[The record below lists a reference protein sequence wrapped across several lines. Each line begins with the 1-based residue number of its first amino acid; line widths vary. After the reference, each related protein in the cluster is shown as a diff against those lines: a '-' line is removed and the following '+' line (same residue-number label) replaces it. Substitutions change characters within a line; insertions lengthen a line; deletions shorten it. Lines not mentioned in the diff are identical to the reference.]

1 MGRRVMS
8 HEGKRGFTLIELMIV
23 VAIITIIAS
32 MAIPNLISART
43 LTNETAAIATL
54 RNLLAAQAQ
63 VQAASQ
69 IDFDGDGAGEFG
81 TFGELSGS
89 DPVRGTVSVMIPPT
103 LSAVFSIIQGSRV
116 TKSGYLYQVWLPDTA
131 GAGVAEDP
139 TGGLAAPASVDAN
152 LCEVI
157 WCAYAWPISRTVSGN
172 RAFFI
177 NQSAVL
183 LQCSNNVAQYSGT
196 GAPPAFDAAFLA
208 AGLITGP
215 IAVSTIGQDLERW
228 TAVQ

>member
-1 MGRRVMS
+1 MS
-8 HEGKRGFTLIELMIV
+8 HGGKRGFTLIELMIV
-23 VAIITIIAS
+23 VAIIAIIAS
-32 MAIPNLISART
+32 MAIPNLISARG

-63 VQAASQ
+63 VQASSQ

-89 DPVRGTVSVMIPPT
+89 DPVRGTLGVMIPPT
-103 LSAVFSIIQGSRV
+103 LSAVFANVQGSRV
-116 TKSGYLYQVWLPDTA
+116 TKSGFLYQVWLPDTA

-139 TGGLAAPASVDAN
+139 TGGMATPAAVDAN

-157 WCAYAWPISRTVSGN
+157 WCAYAWPISRNVSGN

-177 NQSAVL
+177 NQSGVL
-183 LQCSNNVAQYSGT
+183 LQCSNNIAQYNGT
-196 GAPPAFDAAFLA
+196 GAPPAFDAAFLS
-208 AGLITGP
+208 AGLITGS

-228 TAVQ
+228 ISVQ